1 MINIFLQK
9 DGQRQSW
16 LLLYNLKPSGSQKK
30 QTKTNQQTSVSSTT
44 ATPRF
49 QIPQNEAAQMTSPA
63 RQVKKNGNN
72 CLSSHIPHDTN
83 AALTSDF
90 NWLWLKKKKEG
101 RN

>member
-30 QTKTNQQTSVSSTT
+30 NKQENQQTSVSSTA

-49 QIPQNEAAQMTSPA
+49 QIPQNEATQMTSPA

-72 CLSSHIPHDTN
+72 CLSSHIHPTIQTLHSL
-83 AALTSDF
+83 LTSTDY
-90 NWLWLKKKKEG
+90 G
-101 RN
+101 